1 MILSLLH
8 FTVLAIAAIPLI
20 YYSLALFSA
29 WRFFRAS
36 HKSKPQASPSYTP
49 PVSNLKPIRG
59 LDPDA
64 YENFASFCRQ
74 DYPEYEIVFCVGDAS
89 EPALPTIQRLMRDF
103 PECQIRVLI
112 GSGRVATNDK
122 VAKLARLTAEAKYE
136 TVVMSDS
143 DVRVQPDYLRTIVAG
158 LADPKVGAVTCFYV
172 PVPSEEKTFVQ
183 RVQSVGMLSDFYAGI
198 LVAKQLDGVKFA
210 LGPTIATTRKHLAG
224 FGGYAAIEN
233 RPADDLLVGRLIAE
247 QGYEVS
253 LLNYSIHTVSDFQS
267 LRDLF
272 LKRLRWTVVMR
283 IMRPWGHFGLIF
295 TLGLPWAL
303 AAIFIQ
309 PTPQIAFAY
318 LSAYFG
324 FRIAMM
330 EMIGRWGL
338 KQPGIY
344 KKLWLLPVWDLM
356 AACIWLV
363 SFTRNS
369 IRWRDGYYYIRNDGE
384 LVPVDPAAALRA
396 AEKAPERI

>member
-1 MILSLLH
+1 MILSFFH
-8 FTVLAIAAIPLI
+8 FTMLGMAAIPLI

-29 WRFFRAS
+29 WQFFA
-36 HKSKPQASPSYTP
+36 KSQKSAPAKGYTP

-89 EPALPTIQRLMRDF
+89 EPALPVIQRLIRDF

-122 VAKLARLTAEAKYE
+122 VAKLARLSAEAKYE

-143 DVRVQPDYLRTIVAG
+143 DVRVQPDYLRTIVG
-158 LADPKVGAVTCFYV
+158 GMADPKVGAVTCFYA
-172 PVPSEEKTFVQ
+172 PVPSEEKSFVQ
-183 RVQSVGMLSDFYAGI
+183 RV
-198 LVAKQLDGVKFA
+198 QLDGVKFA
-210 LGPTIATTRKHLAG
+210 LGPTIATTRTRLAG

-247 QGYEVS
+247 QGYEVQ
-253 LLNYSIHTVSDFQS
+253 LLNYSIQTVSDFHS

-283 IMRPWGHFGLIF
+283 IMRPWGHLGLIF

-303 AAIFIQ
+303 AAIFVQ
-309 PTPQIAFAY
+309 PTPEIAFAY
-318 LSAYFG
+318 LSAYFA

-330 EMIGRWGL
+330 EVIGRWGL

-344 KKLWLLPVWDLM
+344 KKLWLLPVWDLL

-369 IRWRDGYYYIRNDGE
+369 IRWRDGYYYIRNGE
-384 LVPVDPAAALRA
+384 LVPVDPAAAIRA
-396 AEKAPERI
+396 AEKAPERV